1 MITYSIEITDESADY
16 LVRDIIKSSINTII
30 NLDLEDDD
38 DKLTLDSLIN
48 VYNYFSPRT
57 EQLTLEDF
65 ENDV

>member
-48 VYNYFSPRT
+48 VYNYFSPRD

-65 ENDV
+65 KNDV

>member
-1 MITYSIEITDESADY
+1 MITYSIEITDESADS
-16 LVRDIIKSSINTII
+16 LVRDVIKNSINTII
-30 NLDLEDDD
+30 NLELEDDD

-65 ENDV
+65 KNDV

>member
-1 MITYSIEITDESADY
+1 MITYSIEITDESADS

-30 NLDLEDDD
+30 NLELEDDD

-48 VYNYFSPRT
+48 VHNYFSPRT

-65 ENDV
+65 KNDV